1 MRKRPDA
8 HWLKSLGPG
17 LLFAAAA
24 VGVSHLVQSTRA
36 GAGYGL
42 ALVGVVIAANVIK
55 YPAFR
60 FGPHY
65 AAATGMSLLEGYRRR
80 GRWALLLYGMLT
92 LATMFTIQAGVTVVT
107 AGLAIATFKLPVG
120 PVVTSGLLIAACGL
134 MLAAGHYRVLDR
146 VTKVLVAVLTVST
159 LAATILVLPRVDWSS
174 LAIVP
179 LSIEWNATTIV
190 FVAALIGWM
199 PSAIDVSVWHSLWT
213 LARGQD
219 TQHRPTLKEA
229 TLDFHIGYVGT
240 AALALC
246 FVLMGAGVLFG
257 SNVPIPDQAGA
268 FASLVIRLYTETLGS
283 WAGPIVSVSAF
294 AVMLSTTLTVLDGFP
309 RALSTFEARLRRPED
324 PAVFELDEARGRRVY
339 WASLVVLGLVAV
351 LVLALFLQSLK
362 AMIDVATTL
371 SFLTAPLLSLL
382 NHRAVLGDE
391 VPASSRPRLWLVA
404 MSVVCIVLQSVFAI
418 GYLWIRYHGDS
429 ST

>member
-1 MRKRPDA
+1 MHENRDVQ
-8 HWLKSLGPG
+8 WLKSLGPG

-42 ALVGVVIAANVIK
+42 ALVGVVILANVIK

-80 GRWALLLYGMLT
+80 GRWALVLYGLLT

-107 AGLAIATFKLPVG
+107 AGLAIATFRLPAG
-120 PVVTSGLLIAACGL
+120 PVATSALLIAACGL

-159 LAATILVLPRVDWSS
+159 LAATVLVLPRVDWSTFAV
-174 LAIVP
+174 LP
-179 LSIEWNATTIV
+179 LSLEWNAPTVI
-190 FVAALIGWM
+190 FVAALVGWM

-219 TQHRPTLKEA
+219 SRHRPTIAEA

-246 FVLMGAGVLFG
+246 FVLMGAGVLYG
-257 SNVPIPDQAGA
+257 SGVAIPDQAGA
-268 FASLVIRLYTETLGS
+268 FAALVIRLYTETLGS

-309 RALSTFEARLRRPED
+309 RALATFEARLRRPED
-324 PAVFELDEARGRRVY
+324 PARFELDEARGRRVY
-339 WASLVVLGLVAV
+339 WMSLVVLGATAV
-351 LVLALFLQSLK
+351 LVLAVFLQSLK

-371 SFLTAPLLSLL
+371 SFLTAPLLSML

-391 VPASSRPRLWLVA
+391 VPTSSRPRPWLVV
-404 MSVVCIVLQSVFAI
+404 MSAVCVALQAAFAA
-418 GYLWIRYHGDS
+418 GYLWIRY
-429 ST
+429 